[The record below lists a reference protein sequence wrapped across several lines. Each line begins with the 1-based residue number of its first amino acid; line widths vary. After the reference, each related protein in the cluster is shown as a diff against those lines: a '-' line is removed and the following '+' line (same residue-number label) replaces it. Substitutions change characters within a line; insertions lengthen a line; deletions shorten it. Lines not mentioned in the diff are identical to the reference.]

1 MTENKFSRHKT
12 AISRIDFSRPIQLA
26 LDTGLIQP
34 DWSVLDYGCGRGDD
48 VKGLSARGIKCFGWD
63 PEYSPNNHLHEAD
76 IVNLG
81 YVVNVIEDVHERC
94 DVLHQAWNYSKRVL
108 IVSAR
113 LTHEAKGLDL
123 TPHGDGF
130 ITSRGTF
137 QKFFSQKELREWI
150 DKELGVTSVAVS
162 PGILVVFRD
171 DLIRQ
176 TFLASQYKRK
186 LTAPSIRKSDILFEK
201 HKDLLM
207 MLANFITE
215 RGRVPDEDEVEYSS
229 QLKENLGSIKR
240 AYSIVRKV
248 TGVEQLNKITE
259 KRTQDLLIHLALN
272 RFLGKPKFSSLPR
285 DIQLDIKSFFSS
297 YARSWKQANDLL
309 FSAGDLGKIDIACR
323 SAPCGKLTHD
333 ALYVHICAIQLLPP
347 ILRVYEGC
355 ARNYVGVPD
364 GANIIKL
371 HRQKP
376 KVSYLSY
383 PDFDKAP
390 HPTLHG
396 ALVVPLRDFDVKY
409 WEWASSDNPPILHR
423 KEEFIPKDYPHR
435 EKFESLTRQE
445 EKAGLFNHPS
455 TIGRLQ
461 QWNQLVLD
469 KKLRFVGHRLL
480 ALKH

>member
-1 MTENKFSRHKT
+1 MTEIKFSRHKT

-81 YVVNVIEDVHERC
+81 YVVNVIEDLRERC
-94 DVLHQAWNYSKRVL
+94 GVLHNAWKYTRKALV
-108 IVSAR
+108 VSAR
-113 LTHEAKGLDL
+113 LLHESKGLEL
-123 TPHGDGF
+123 TPLGDGF
-130 ITSRGTF
+130 VTSRSTF
-137 QKFFSQKELREWI
+137 QKFFSQQELRNWI
-150 DKELGVTSVAVS
+150 DRELTVASVAVS
-162 PGILVVFRD
+162 PGIFFVFKD
-171 DLIRQ
+171 DQLQ
-176 TFLASQYKRK
+176 QNFLASRYKR
-186 LTAPSIRKSDILFEK
+186 TIAAPSIRKSDILFEK
-201 HKDLLM
+201 YKNLLTALSIFVM
-207 MLANFITE
+207 E
-215 RGRVPDEDEVEYSS
+215 RGRLPNFDEFEYSLE
-229 QLKENLGSIKR
+229 LKEKLGSINR
-240 AYSIVRKV
+240 AYSVIRKV
-248 TGVEQLNKITE
+248 AGTEQWNKITE
-259 KRTQDLLIHLALN
+259 ARTQDLLIHLALN

-297 YARSWKQANDLL
+297 YARAWKQADDLL

-323 SAPCGKLTHD
+323 SAPYGKLTHD

-396 ALVVPLRDFDVKY
+396 ALVVPLRDFDVKF

-423 KEEFIPKDYPHR
+423 KEEFVPKDYPHR

-445 EKAGLFNHPS
+445 EKAGLFSHPS

-469 KKLRFVGHRLL
+469 KKLRFVGHRLI